1 MSITMTEKEKGN
13 LKIENSKS
21 NYPKLMQE
29 FNGGVTGDIIGA
41 MSTDVALAV
50 ARSNRKGEITIKL
63 TLKPGNSGDNEFLNA
78 DFMIKKNEPKLDK
91 GSKIEDVYQGSIIFV
106 GKNGKCT
113 VDRQKEAHT
122 GQQQLAIAHT
132 DELTEAMVKSQ
143 FPSETV
149 RKVQ

>member
-1 MSITMTEKEKGN
+1 MAEQGN
-13 LKIENSKS
+13 LKIENSRT

-41 MSTDVALAV
+41 MMTDVALAV

-63 TLKPGNSGDNEFLNA
+63 TLKPGNSDDNEFLNA

-91 GSKIEDVYQGSIIFV
+91 GSKVEDVYQGSIIFV

-113 VDRQKEAHT
+113 VDRQKESHT
-122 GQQQLAIAHT
+122 GQQQLAIANT
-132 DELTEAMVKSQ
+132 AEPVEDPLKLQS
-143 FPSETV
+143 PSETV